1 VSSADSLP
9 AFRIWRRALRP
20 PRRVA
25 AQKQG
30 REPTD
35 EGIEPGTGTDP
46 SLFHIDNYVLGYHT
60 FLFDHAVVC
69 RKYFKIKHLPA
80 SEQVPTR

>member
-9 AFRIWRRALRP
+9 AFRVWRRALRP

-30 REPTD
+30 
-35 EGIEPGTGTDP
+35 
-46 SLFHIDNYVLGYHT
+46 
-60 FLFDHAVVC
+60 C
-69 RKYFKIKHLPA
+69 RTHRRRYRAGDQHQPLIIPYWQL
-80 SEQVPTR
+80 